1 MQVQRELQNR
11 NAGELRCKLVLF
23 FVLLLG
29 AALIWAGV
37 WGMGELTHSGFDQ
50 EGAYGVIYQL
60 SPSLDNVYEKNIL
73 PYLNK
78 LDTTAR
84 EAVNSKARELLISNW
99 SEQAKEDRTELVNSI
114 LAAEKDQEAATM
126 KLLAASYSMAGP
138 KVSSKEKKVLAAFS
152 DTEREQFRTQ
162 LLTAILDDQAQL
174 PEVVAG
180 ATEKEEGLDKT
191 AIIMQLYLT
200 AADAEGD

>member
-23 FVLLLG
+23 VVLLLG

-60 SPSLDNVYEKNIL
+60 TPELDAAYEKNIL
-73 PYLNK
+73 PYLSK
-78 LDTTAR
+78 LDNASR
-84 EAVNSKARELLISNW
+84 EAFNAKARELLIYNW
-99 SEQAKEDRTELVNSI
+99 SDEAKEDRSELANSI

-138 KVSSKEKKVLAAFS
+138 KVSSKEYFK
-152 DTEREQFRTQ
+152 
-162 LLTAILDDQAQL
+162 
-174 PEVVAG
+174 
-180 ATEKEEGLDKT
+180 
-191 AIIMQLYLT
+191 
-200 AADAEGD
+200 